1 MPVDDNGDYLLGL
14 RSNLIHYVRFLDTF
28 GPCIVGVKTWN
39 NDTRMEHM
47 SGGTNMGASFDGL
60 LSVSDETFMV
70 LVVLNYGARWSG
82 ELEKERK
89 QVCSG

>member
-1 MPVDDNGDYLLGL
+1 MPINNSGDYLLGL

-39 NDTRMEHM
+39 NDTRMEHIS
-47 SGGTNMGASFDGL
+47 SGNMGVFDGL

-70 LVVLNYGARWSG
+70 LVVLN
-82 ELEKERK
+82 
-89 QVCSG
+89 